1 MDGRLP
7 DIANECLLWL
17 VCPAIYRTSCGK
29 AKMVAC
35 LKDKLSD
42 RVYLGWAILSHG
54 HFFATGRYWLAS
66 IEPPLHLEQL
76 EL

>member
-7 DIANECLLWL
+7 KTANECLLWF
-17 VCPAIYRTSCGK
+17 VRPTIYCTSCGK

-54 HFFATGRYWLAS
+54 HVVATRHYWLAS
-66 IEPPLHLEQL
+66 IEPPPHLEPL